1 MVVSVCVPERMQ
13 NQPRTDDLRKTRRN
27 CRARDLQ
34 LEDGDKKKVQ
44 NGVHD
49 RADDEEQKGPL
60 RVSERAENAAPHV
73 VDHGGDHARKVPDEV
88 VLRVLQRIFRR
99 IERGKKQ
106 GCDGCAKKRRERA
119 HHDGQK
125 HRRMHGLTHLLVLL
139 RARVLRD
146 DDGSAG
152 RQADKEIHDQI
163 NEHNIRPADCR
174 ERGFADELAE
184 HDRIDRGVELLEK
197 RSQHDRQEERQHPL
211 QNGAFGHGALMEQRA
226 LHENSP
232 FGANRKYLRSV
243 DTIILIFRAFAR
255 GHGKY
260 FRRKNFRESGLDE
273 TECFP
278 YNKDEPH
285 TIEHR
290 GAGKP
295 AEIAHRAC
303 PLT

>member
-1 MVVSVCVPERMQ
+1 MQ
-13 NQPRTDDLRKTRRN
+13 NQIDM
-27 CRARDLQ
+27 
-34 LEDGDKKKVQ
+34 
-44 NGVHD
+44 
-49 RADDEEQKGPL
+49 KGFIQIAL
-60 RVSERAENAAPHV
+60 V
-73 VDHGGDHARKVPDEV
+73 VDD
-88 VLRVLQRIFRR
+88 
-99 IERGKKQ
+99 IEKA
-106 GCDGCAKKRRERA
+106 AKKWAELF
-119 HHDGQK
+119 G
-125 HRRMHGLTHLLVLL
+125 VP
-139 RARVLRD
+139 VPPIRD
-146 DDGSAG
+146 DKP
-152 RQADKEIHDQI
+152 RHDPNLTYRGEEAYYGLKFAVI
-163 NEHNIRPADCR
+163 DCR